1 MSWRQLLGVM
11 PRLLYQGV
19 GASLLDL
26 EICYVRTHVGTPDHR
41 DGHQTC
47 YSGPPPLVRRGRP
60 KAKLLNTLN
69 QAVLFSQAQMLTV
82 LISLSHT
89 WPHALSISSTRRP
102 GHLRPARA
110 LHLGKTGALQRCAGA
125 TVLPRRVEHAL
136 RDPREQP
143 WLHHL
148 VSRATASGRV
158 RVGPGPTA
166 VARPPI
172 GTGAHACMCA
182 CTRACSCTV

>member
-26 EICYVRTHVGTPDHR
+26 EICYVLTHVGTPDHR

-69 QAVLFSQAQMLTV
+69 QAVLFSQAQ
-82 LISLSHT
+82 
-89 WPHALSISSTRRP
+89 
-102 GHLRPARA
+102 
-110 LHLGKTGALQRCAGA
+110 RC
-125 TVLPRRVEHAL
+125 
-136 RDPREQP
+136 
-143 WLHHL
+143 
-148 VSRATASGRV
+148 
-158 RVGPGPTA
+158 
-166 VARPPI
+166 
-172 GTGAHACMCA
+172 
-182 CTRACSCTV
+182 